1 MQTLFQHLDK
11 ANRGFIDYQAFVTEF
26 PEINSKLKSF
36 DFSLVSYMIRRIKR
50 IIQGSRVP
58 LENIFLDFCTDKLQK
73 RMSQVDFRRFVIK
86 YVDRASDQ
94 EVNQLFRHF
103 IGAGSFAEFISTE
116 NFTEAFGRDVAEMT
130 STVAIN
136 IEDIIKPLIT
146 KIKKFR
152 VNLSE
157 LFEKYDKSKNK
168 KLSAEEL
175 AQALK
180 NDMKM
185 ELATEE
191 VKAVKEYFKN
201 KHNSVEISELDFI
214 SLMNMKFARQFDEAE
229 AKRALIIIKQR
240 INKNAKMICRDFD
253 VEGIERLSLRNF
265 KYSLHSLK
273 VLSQYQIDNLTKYL
287 DKADDGFV
295 VVDVFEDALR
305 LVHAPNASFGG
316 TLGHSASG
324 GNLQKQLT
332 AGTSTTG
339 KREPKWG
346 A

>member
-1 MQTLFQHLDK
+1 
-11 ANRGFIDYQAFVTEF
+11 
-26 PEINSKLKSF
+26 
-36 DFSLVSYMIRRIKR
+36 
-50 IIQGSRVP
+50 
-58 LENIFLDFCTDKLQK
+58 
-73 RMSQVDFRRFVIK
+73 
-86 YVDRASDQ
+86 
-94 EVNQLFRHF
+94 
-103 IGAGSFAEFISTE
+103 
-116 NFTEAFGRDVAEMT
+116 
-130 STVAIN
+130 
-136 IEDIIKPLIT
+136 
-146 KIKKFR
+146 
-152 VNLSE
+152 
-157 LFEKYDKSKNK
+157 
-168 KLSAEEL
+168 
-175 AQALK
+175 
-180 NDMKM
+180 MKM
-185 ELATEE
+185 ELGAEE

-214 SLMNMKFARQFDEAE
+214 SLINMKFARQFDEAE

-324 GNLQKQLT
+324 GNLQKQLA
-332 AGTSTTG
+332 AGTTTTG